1 MKDQYAERT
10 KQLREDSKE
19 RRTNARLD
27 EIEKKRAFDRRVKE
41 LRKMRE
47 EDGE

>member
-1 MKDQYAERT
+1 MKDEYAERT
-10 KQLREDSKE
+10 KQLREESKE

-27 EIEKKRAFDRRVKE
+27 EIERKRKFDRRVKE

-47 EDGE
+47 EIKQ